1 MKETRGLQRSDFVR
15 AFCSLRFAASILLGV
30 GVCYFTLLFCG
41 IYQSTT
47 VHKFI
52 FLHDKSQSFLAY
64 LVGVLPFG
72 LCLYEDFQY
81 GNIRNVI
88 GRIPLAAYLRSKMTA
103 AVFSAIV
110 TFVLGK
116 LIFVVI
122 YSSHN
127 EVCRPETLTQIP
139 RDILYFSFLS
149 KGQYGVYFLMTSLH
163 KALYCG
169 ILCQLVVLV
178 SLVVQNR
185 AAVLS
190 IPMAVFY
197 VLNFYINSRLSI
209 PVLNFTRIFDG
220 ITRIW
225 NKDIDGSLYALG
237 MALISYYALY
247 RLTLW
252 LLKKKV
258 YDD

>member
-1 MKETRGLQRSDFVR
+1 MKERKGLQRSDFVR
-15 AFCSLRFAASILLGV
+15 AFCSLRFVVSILLGV

-41 IYQSTT
+41 SYQSTT

-81 GNIRNVI
+81 GNIRNVA
-88 GRIPLAAYLRSKMTA
+88 GRIPLVTYLRSKMTA
-103 AVFSAIV
+103 VVFSAIAA
-110 TFVLGK
+110 FVLGK

-122 YSSHN
+122 YSSYN
-127 EVCRPETLTQIP
+127 AVCKPETLTQIP

-149 KGQYGVYFLMTSLH
+149 KEQYGVYFLLTSLH

-190 IPMAVFY
+190 IPIAVFY
-197 VLNFYINSRLSI
+197 VFNFYINSRLSI
-209 PVLNFTRIFDG
+209 AELNFTQIFDG
-220 ITRIW
+220 ITRLW
-225 NKDIDGSLYALG
+225 SKDIYGSLYALV
-237 MALISYYALY
+237 MELISYYALY

-258 YDD
+258 YYD

>member
-1 MKETRGLQRSDFVR
+1 MKDRKVLQSDFVR
-15 AFCSLRFAASILLGV
+15 AFCSFRFVASIVLGI

-41 IYQSTT
+41 DYQSTT

-64 LVGVLPFG
+64 LVGVLPFC

-81 GNIRNVI
+81 GNIRNVA
-88 GRIPLAAYLRSKMTA
+88 GRIPLTVYLRSKMTA
-103 AVFSAIV
+103 AVFSAIAA
-110 TFVLGK
+110 FVLGK
-116 LIFVVI
+116 LIFVVL
-122 YSSHN
+122 YSGYN
-127 EVCRPETLTQIP
+127 EVCKAETLTQIP
-139 RDILYFSFLS
+139 RDILYFSFLV
-149 KGQYGVYFLMTSLH
+149 KGQYGMYFLMTSLH

-169 ILCQLVVLV
+169 ILCQIVVLV
-178 SLVVQNR
+178 SLTVQNK

-190 IPMAVFY
+190 IPIAVFY
-197 VLNFYINSRLSI
+197 VFNFYINSRLSI
-209 PVLNFTRIFDG
+209 AELNFTRIFDG
-220 ITRIW
+220 ITRLW
-225 NKDIDGSLYALG
+225 SRDIYGSLYALI
-237 MALISYYALY
+237 MASISYQVLY

>member
-1 MKETRGLQRSDFVR
+1 MKDRKVLQRSDFVR
-15 AFCSLRFAASILLGV
+15 AFFSFQFVASIALGV

-41 IYQSTT
+41 DYQSTT

-81 GNIRNVI
+81 GNIRNVV
-88 GRIPLAAYLRSKMTA
+88 GRIPLAVYLRSKMAA

-110 TFVLGK
+110 AFVLGK
-116 LIFVVI
+116 LMFVVF
-122 YSSHN
+122 YSGYN
-127 EVCRPETLTQIP
+127 EICRPETLTQIP
-139 RDILYFSFLS
+139 RDILYFSFLEN
-149 KGQYGVYFLMTSLH
+149 GQNGMYFLMTSLH

-169 ILCQLVVLV
+169 ILCQIVMLV
-178 SLVVQNR
+178 SLAVQNK

-197 VLNFYINSRLSI
+197 ILNFYINSRLGI
-209 PVLNFTRIFDG
+209 MKLNFTRIFDG
-220 ITRIW
+220 ITRLW
-225 NKDIDGSLYALG
+225 SKDIYGSLYVLI
-237 MALISYYALY
+237 MAAISYYILY
-247 RLTLW
+247 RLAFW